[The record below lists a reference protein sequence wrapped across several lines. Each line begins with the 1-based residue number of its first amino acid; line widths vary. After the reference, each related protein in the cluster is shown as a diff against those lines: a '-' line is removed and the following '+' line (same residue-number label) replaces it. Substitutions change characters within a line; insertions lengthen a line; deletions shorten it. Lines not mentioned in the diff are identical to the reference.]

1 MKIFIYKTLIVML
14 FVYLVFE
21 FTIGKRLD
29 KFERQIEIL
38 QSKEE
43 RNRTIDKIRK
53 EIKSANSREYILL
66 EEDRILISDFFKKLR
81 KELSLE

>member
-1 MKIFIYKTLIVML
+1 ML
-14 FVYLVFE
+14 LVYLVFE
-21 FTIGKRLD
+21 FTVGKRLD

-53 EIKSANSREYILL
+53 EIKIANNKEYILSQ
-66 EEDRILISDFFKKLR
+66 EDRILISDFLKKLG

>member
-1 MKIFIYKTLIVML
+1 ML

-21 FTIGKRLD
+21 FTVGKRLD

-53 EIKSANSREYILL
+53 EIKRANNREYILSQ
-66 EEDRILISDFFKKLR
+66 EDRILISDFLKKLG

>member
-21 FTIGKRLD
+21 FTVGKRLD

-53 EIKSANSREYILL
+53 EIKRANNREYILSQ
-66 EEDRILISDFFKKLR
+66 EDRILISDFLKKV
-81 KELSLE
+81 SF

>member
-14 FVYLVFE
+14 LVYLVFE
-21 FTIGKRLD
+21 FTVGKRFD

-53 EIKSANSREYILL
+53 EIKRANNREYILSQ
-66 EEDRILISDFFKKLR
+66 EDRILISDFLKKLG

>member
-21 FTIGKRLD
+21 FTVGKRLD
-29 KFERQIEIL
+29 KFERQIDIL

-43 RNRTIDKIRK
+43 RNRTIDKIRE
-53 EIKSANSREYILL
+53 EIKRANSREYILSQ
-66 EEDRILISDFFKKLR
+66 EDRILISDFLKKLR
-81 KELSLE
+81 KELPLE

>member
-21 FTIGKRLD
+21 FTVGKRLD

-53 EIKSANSREYILL
+53 EIKRANNREYILSQ
-66 EEDRILISDFFKKLR
+66 EDRILISDFLKKLG